1 MRKKIDET
9 NKSANEDSLSVAV
22 TKELDELWTMVREK
36 EQGAD
41 ILEDECK
48 NKISWSFE
56 KILENYP
63 EEQIDKAYVWP
74 KYVKLA
80 VNSVSDPI
88 EILVNYV
95 NENNYKRLTKCLDSL
110 NSSLCRN
117 DGSRVKKS
125 MDKFSE
131 AVYLHIL
138 TDINSNDIPSCLEL
152 GRIAQRNGEYS
163 DARKWFTR
171 IVESEQPFN
180 GVTALLACYES
191 ETKHYLSKCQGDLY
205 SDSNQ
210 SAREMV
216 KILNNLQYDV
226 YEKWRRIMEEHIS
239 KTDSV
244 TDQYKREYV
253 ALMTGFARFERSR
266 RNYAKAFDILERIPE
281 DYPDIYRVYAEQAMI
296 YQKPYQN
303 CYYSLE
309 KSIEAFRKAEK
320 MIDDMDSSSYISV
333 KGRKSILMPLANTY
347 FKSGRYNEAKK
358 VCDSVLGIDKNEQR
372 AINLKNLINS
382 MAG

>member
-1 MRKKIDET
+1 
-9 NKSANEDSLSVAV
+9 
-22 TKELDELWTMVREK
+22 
-36 EQGAD
+36 
-41 ILEDECK
+41 
-48 NKISWSFE
+48 
-56 KILENYP
+56 
-63 EEQIDKAYVWP
+63 
-74 KYVKLA
+74 
-80 VNSVSDPI
+80 
-88 EILVNYV
+88 
-95 NENNYKRLTKCLDSL
+95 
-110 NSSLCRN
+110 
-117 DGSRVKKS
+117 
-125 MDKFSE
+125 
-131 AVYLHIL
+131 
-138 TDINSNDIPSCLEL
+138 
-152 GRIAQRNGEYS
+152 
-163 DARKWFTR
+163 
-171 IVESEQPFN
+171 
-180 GVTALLACYES
+180 
-191 ETKHYLSKCQGDLY
+191 
-205 SDSNQ
+205 
-210 SAREMV
+210 
-216 KILNNLQYDV
+216 
-226 YEKWRRIMEEHIS
+226 MEEHIS